1 MIESSLESYRLKAE
15 LIIQGFIENAIEE
28 ELESFKE
35 QVVNN
40 QIEIL
45 GDVVKPLVTPTW
57 KNILIGVAGSFVFAL
72 ISVAFYFIIT
82 YGNYSIKIK
91 VEQPT
96 ETTKT
101 VTPKK

>member
-1 MIESSLESYRLKAE
+1 M
-15 LIIQGFIENAIEE
+15 
-28 ELESFKE
+28 
-35 QVVNN
+35 
-40 QIEIL
+40 
-45 GDVVKPLVTPTW
+45 TPTW

-96 ETTKT
+96 ENVKNNTLKNNTK
-101 VTPKK
+101 

>member
-1 MIESSLESYRLKAE
+1 MGLNNKSIILKRNRLIAYGLLMISPFL
-15 LIIQGFIENAIEE
+15 
-28 ELESFKE
+28 SFGIAVRNWKT
-35 QVVNN
+35 
-40 QIEIL
+40 
-45 GDVVKPLVTPTW
+45 DYA

-96 ETTKT
+96 ENVKNNTLKNNTK
-101 VTPKK
+101 

>member
-1 MIESSLESYRLKAE
+1 MVS
-15 LIIQGFIENAIEE
+15 
-28 ELESFKE
+28 
-35 QVVNN
+35 N

-72 ISVAFYFIIT
+72 ISIAFYFIIT

-91 VEQPT
+91 VEHPT